1 MPIYNAINTLKSTAP
16 LTLQQASAFMGQLTP
31 KVQMQI
37 IAAIYI
43 GRDHIH
49 SNTWSEDV
57 MLSTDYIDHIPPE
70 HYAQIVYE
78 KNSALVN
85 YLDSIERCAV
95 NTGFNLND
103 L

>member
-37 IAAIYI
+37 IA
-43 GRDHIH
+43 

-57 MLSTDYIDHIPPE
+57 MLSTDYIDHIPSKD
-70 HYAQIVYE
+70 YAQIVYE